1 MLMTDLRD
9 FGRDMKASDK
19 KKELKKI
26 VSLVNKSEISSIKQT
41 VSQIISTINDPKS
54 TAKDLTKLI
63 EIDPPLTAR
72 LLKLANSAYYGY
84 AKEISEIQE
93 AIICIGFDSVK
104 ELALSQK
111 VCELF
116 KSKVYVKGY
125 SREALWQHSVAVAIC
140 SKLIF
145 RREFQKHG
153 DNVYAAG
160 LLHDLGI
167 IILDQFFH
175 GMFEELLKKALRKK
189 CNLTEVE
196 REMLGF
202 DHTEIGKALVIDWG
216 FPDEIGMSISYH
228 HDPCNVKKDYR
239 TIAMT
244 LALSDYIMQKKMIG
258 YCDSPFNGKEIF
270 NNCLKEL
277 DINDY
282 AVELIIL
289 EVKKELSKMKN
300 AGWF

>member
-1 MLMTDLRD
+1 
-9 FGRDMKASDK
+9 MKASEK

-26 VSLVNKSEISSIKQT
+26 ISLVNRSEISSIKQT
-41 VSQIISTINDPKS
+41 VSQIINTINDPKS

-93 AIICIGFDSVK
+93 AIICIGFDAVK
-104 ELALSQK
+104 ELAFSQK

-116 KSKVYVKGY
+116 KSDEYISGY
-125 SREALWQHSVAVAIC
+125 TRASLWQHSVGVAIC

-145 RREFQKHG
+145 RREFQKQG
-153 DNVYAAG
+153 DNIYAAG

-175 GMFEELLKKALRKK
+175 EMFIELLKKAVKKK
-189 CNLTEVE
+189 CNLAEVE
-196 REMLGF
+196 RDLLGF
-202 DHTEIGKALVIDWG
+202 DHAEIGKALVTDWG
-216 FPDEIGMSISYH
+216 LPDEIGISINSH
-228 HDPCNVKKDYR
+228 HEPCHVKEEYR
-239 TIAMT
+239 VISRT
-244 LALSDYIMQKKMIG
+244 LAISDYVMQEKMIG
-258 YCDSPFNGKEIF
+258 YCDSPVKKDEIF
-270 NNCLKEL
+270 NNCLKDL
-277 DINDY
+277 KINDFGMD
-282 AVELIIL
+282 LIVHD
-289 EVKKELSKMKN
+289 VKEELSKMKK

>member
-1 MLMTDLRD
+1 
-9 FGRDMKASDK
+9 MKESEK

-26 VSLVNKSEISSIKQT
+26 ISQVNRSEISSIKQT

-84 AKEISEIQE
+84 AKKISEIQE
-93 AIICIGFDSVK
+93 AIICIGFDAVK

-116 KSKVYVKGY
+116 KSDEYISGY
-125 SREALWQHSVAVAIC
+125 TRKSLWQHSVAVAIC

-145 RREFQKHG
+145 RREFQKQG
-153 DNVYAAG
+153 DNIYAAG

-175 GMFEELLKKALRKK
+175 SMFKELLKKAMKKK
-189 CNLTEVE
+189 CNLSEVE
-196 REMLGF
+196 KEMLGF

-216 FPDEIGMSISYH
+216 FPDEIAVSINH
-228 HDPCNVKKDYR
+228 HHEPCHVKEEYR
-239 TIAMT
+239 VISRT
-244 LALSDYIMQKKMIG
+244 LAVSDSVMQERLIG
-258 YCDSPFNGKEIF
+258 YCDSPYKKNKIL
-270 NNCLKEL
+270 NNCLNEL
-277 DINDY
+277 NINNY
-282 AVELIIL
+282 AMDLIVHD
-289 EVKKELSKMKN
+289 VKKELSKMKK